1 MSTVDQFSSYICE
14 NAHSI
19 SEEIVEYV
27 VERSKPGISE
37 EEKAMA
43 LAMYV
48 KLLGFFGDSLNNKS
62 EDFVPEHLI
71 EWSKNNAEMQVDS
84 GGKLSEI
91 IIRYP
96 VTRDIFTEILTRCSI
111 SVGLSTADTAYIIK
125 QINRMLDVSLNE
137 TVFAFERLSEQS
149 KQEMQ
154 RELTALSAPI
164 VPIREEVV
172 VLPLIGYI
180 DEERA
185 RHIMETVVPRIAAM
199 NVEYVIVDFSGA
211 LTINRHV
218 AESLHQIG
226 NMLRIMGIKVVSTGM
241 RPELVQVAINS
252 NIKMSSTDS
261 FSTVKQ
267 ALENIGK

>member
-1 MSTVDQFSSYICE
+1 MSTVEQFSSYICE

-27 VERSKPGISE
+27 ISRSKPGISE
-37 EEKAMA
+37 EEREMAMA
-43 LAMYV
+43 MYINF
-48 KLLGFFGDSLNNKS
+48 LGFFGDSLSAES
-62 EDFVPEHLI
+62 ENFVPEHLI
-71 EWSKNNAEMQVDS
+71 EWSKKNAEMQVKS
-84 GGKLSEI
+84 GGQISEI
-91 IIRYP
+91 IVRYP
-96 VTRDIFTEILTRCSI
+96 LTRDIFTEILSRISI
-111 SVGLSTADTAYIIK
+111 NTGLTTSETAQIIK
-125 QINRMLDVSLNE
+125 KINQMLDVSLNE

-154 RELTALSAPI
+154 KELITLSAPI
-164 VPIREEVV
+164 VPIRDEVV

-180 DEERA
+180 DEDRT
-185 RHIMETVVPRIAAM
+185 HYIMETVIPKISAM
-199 NVEYVIVDFSGA
+199 NVDYVIVDFSGV

-226 NMLRIMGIKVVSTGM
+226 NMLRIMGIKVISSGM
-241 RPELVQVAINS
+241 RPELVQVAVNS
-252 NIKMSSTDS
+252 NIKMSSTYS

>member
-1 MSTVDQFSSYICE
+1 MSTVDQFSSYIRE
-14 NAHSI
+14 NASSI

-37 EEKAMA
+37 EEKANA
-43 LAMYV
+43 LAMYI
-48 KLLGFFGDSLNNKS
+48 KLLGFFGESLDTER

-71 EWSKNNAEMQVDS
+71 EWSKSNAEMQVDN
-84 GGKLSEI
+84 GGRLSEI

-96 VTRDIFTEILTRCSI
+96 LTRDIFTEILTRSSL
-111 SVGLSTADTAYIIK
+111 SVGLSTADTAFIIK

-149 KQEMQ
+149 KHAMQ
-154 RELTALSAPI
+154 RELIALSAPI
-164 VPIREEVV
+164 VPIRDEVV
-172 VLPLIGYI
+172 VLPLIGYF

-185 RHIMETVVPRIAAM
+185 NYIMETAVPKIAAM
-199 NVEYVIVDFSGA
+199 NVDYVIVDFSGVI
-211 LTINRHV
+211 TINRHV

-226 NMLRIMGIKVVSTGM
+226 NMLRIMGIKVVTSGM
-241 RPELVQVAINS
+241 RPELVQVVINS
-252 NIKMSSTDS
+252 NIEMASTYS

>member
-14 NAHSI
+14 NAPSI

-27 VERSKPGISE
+27 VKHSKPGISE
-37 EEKAMA
+37 EEKTMA
-43 LAMYV
+43 LSMYV
-48 KLLGFFGDSLNNKS
+48 KLLGFFGDSLNNES

-71 EWSKNNAEMQVDS
+71 EWSKKNAQMQVDS
-84 GGKLSEI
+84 GGKLSDI

-96 VTRDIFTEILTRCSI
+96 LTRDIFTEILSRSSI
-111 SVGLSTADTAYIIK
+111 RVGLSTADTAYIIK

-137 TVFAFERLSEQS
+137 TVFAFERLSEQL
-149 KQEMQ
+149 KQQMQ

-164 VPIREEVV
+164 VPIRDEVV

-185 RHIMETVVPRIAAM
+185 AYIMETAVPKIAAM
-199 NVEYVIVDFSGA
+199 NVDYVIVDFSGV
-211 LTINRHV
+211 LTINRYV

-226 NMLRIMGIKVVSTGM
+226 NMLLIMGIKVVSSGM

-252 NIKMSSTDS
+252 NINMSSTHS

>member
-1 MSTVDQFSSYICE
+1 MTTVDQFSSYICE
-14 NAHSI
+14 NAQSI
-19 SEEIVEYV
+19 SEEVVEYV
-27 VERSKPGISE
+27 VSRSQPGISE
-37 EEKAMA
+37 EEKSMA
-43 LAMYV
+43 FSMYV

-71 EWSKNNAEMQVDS
+71 EWSKNNAEMQVKN

-96 VTRDIFTEILTRCSI
+96 LTRDIFTEILSRGSI
-111 SVGLSTADTAYIIK
+111 NVGLSTADTAHIIK

-137 TVFAFERLSEQS
+137 TVFAFERFSEQS

-154 RELTALSAPI
+154 RELVALSAPI
-164 VPIREEVV
+164 VPIRDEVV
-172 VLPLIGYI
+172 VLPLIGYF

-185 RHIMETVVPRIAAM
+185 HYIMETAIPKIAAM
-199 NVEYVIVDFSGA
+199 NVEYVIVDFSGV

-226 NMLRIMGIKVVSTGM
+226 NMLRIMGIKVVSSGM
-241 RPELVQVAINS
+241 RPELVQVVINS
-252 NIKMSSTDS
+252 NIEMASTYS

-267 ALENIGK
+267 ALETIGQ